1 MSNGE
6 KLKELFTKL
15 PGVGPR
21 QAGRFVYYLMKKDK
35 TFSQNL
41 AQTLLQ
47 TREEVSICKRCQKIY
62 VQDFSQKDL
71 CDICSDEQRDKSVLM
86 IVANDSDLENIEKN
100 NVFNGKY
107 FIFGGYL
114 KVLAIDSYKK
124 TNIEKLQNLINQDK
138 DLREIILALN
148 FTPEGENTMIFI
160 KESIKE
166 ICDKKNIKLSNLGRG
181 LSVGSELEYCDD
193 FTLKNALINRK

>member
-6 KLKELFTKL
+6 KLKEMFTKL

-21 QAGRFVYYLMKKDK
+21 QASRFVYYLMKKDR

-41 AQTLLQ
+41 AKTLVE
-47 TREEVSICKRCQKIY
+47 TRDEVSICKKCQKIY
-62 VQDFSQKDL
+62 VQDFSAKDI
-71 CDICSDEQRDKSVLM
+71 CDICIDKNRDESVLM
-86 IVANDSDLENIEKN
+86 VVANDSDLENIERNK
-100 NVFNGKY
+100 VYNGKY

-114 KVLAIDSYKK
+114 KVLDLNANKK
-124 TNIEKLQNLINQDK
+124 TNIEKLKSLITEDQNIT
-138 DLREIILALN
+138 EIILALN

-166 ICDKKNIKLSNLGRG
+166 ICDKNNIKLSNLGRG